1 MKSEET
7 LPTTDRTPRS
17 AAPSA
22 LLVNGEVRKRTPSE
36 SIRASTFPAA
46 LRAEETFGGLEETD
60 PATFSGVDST
70 IPSVADGCPP
80 VRPRR

>member
-22 LLVNGEVRKRTPSE
+22 LLVNGEVRKRAPSE

-46 LRAEETFGGLEETD
+46 LPAEEIFGGPEEGIGAVF
-60 PATFSGVDST
+60 PSVGST
-70 IPSVADGCPP
+70 VPSVADGRTP
-80 VRPRR
+80 VRPLC